1 MNNHQVACR
10 LNQDED
16 EYHFD
21 EEIDCRRRVLVD
33 KHVWHFEQEKVRE
46 RRTRKDIRTDDRHR
60 NDDKQYPDR
69 IETRDSSRKD
79 EGLLRE
85 KIDQFQL
92 T

>member
-1 MNNHQVACR
+1 MNNQQVVCR

-21 EEIDCRRRVLVD
+21 EEIDCRCRVLVD
-33 KHVWHFEQEKVRE
+33 KHVWHFEQDIVRE
-46 RRTRKDIRTDDRHR
+46 RRKRKDILTDDRHR

-69 IETRDSSRKD
+69 IETPNSSRID

-85 KIDQFQL
+85 KIDQSKL